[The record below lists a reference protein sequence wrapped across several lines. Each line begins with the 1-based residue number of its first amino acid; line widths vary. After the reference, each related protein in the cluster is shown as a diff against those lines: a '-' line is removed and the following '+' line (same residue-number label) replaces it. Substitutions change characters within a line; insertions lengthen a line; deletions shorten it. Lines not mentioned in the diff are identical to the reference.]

1 MTDLHIAR
9 THTLG
14 LEEIRKFAFS
24 WAELVEREHGLT
36 CVYQEGD
43 EEDELTFTGPGIR
56 GLLLASSEKLVIQV
70 KLGIF
75 LGALKSNLEIEI
87 NKQLDL
93 HL

>member
-1 MTDLHIAR
+1 MIMTLRA
-9 THTLG
+9 G
-14 LEEIRKFAFS
+14 L
-24 WAELVEREHGLT
+24 LL
-36 CVYQEGD
+36 
-43 EEDELTFTGPGIR
+43 